1 MPDTAFTHGLFLGL
15 SLILALGPQNIFL
28 IRQGAL
34 RNHTTLAVMACFV
47 ADSFLVIASVSGVHR
62 AIETH
67 PLAQDA
73 LVCLGSLFLFY
84 YGISALRRGA
94 KQNPSL
100 DLDSS
105 LQKSALEVIICALG
119 FSLLNPHA
127 IIDSMLIVGANS
139 IQFADKLPFF
149 MFGVISASFLWF
161 SGLAYSTY
169 AFSVVL
175 TKARVWRSLEMTSGS
190 MMLFI
195 AVKLLAELR
204 FFHGLWRF

>member
-1 MPDTAFTHGLFLGL
+1 MSNTAYIHGLFLGL

-34 RNHTTLAVMACFV
+34 RNHTTLAVMVCFV
-47 ADSFLVIASVSGVHR
+47 SDSFLVIASVNGMHK
-62 AIETH
+62 AIEAH

-73 LVCLGSLFLFY
+73 LVCLGSVFLAY
-84 YGISALRRGA
+84 YGISALRRGT
-94 KQNPSL
+94 KQGPSL

-105 LQKSALEVIICALG
+105 LHKSAAEVIMCALG

-139 IQFADKLPFF
+139 IQFADNLPFF

-169 AFSVVL
+169 TFSGVL
-175 TKARVWRSLEMTSGS
+175 TKARVWRSLEITSGS

-195 AVKLLAELR
+195 TAKLLAELR
-204 FFHGLWRF
+204 LFH